1 MVTRLGGDEALAR
14 QLATLFIEECPRML
28 ERVHT
33 SVSSGTPDDVRRA
46 AHAFKGSVS
55 NFIEQGPAVTAFELE
70 CAGRD
75 GGLEGAPALVVRLDG
90 EVEALLVELRRFA
103 EGQ

>member
-1 MVTRLGGDEALAR
+1 M
-14 QLATLFIEECPRML
+14 
-28 ERVHT
+28 
-33 SVSSGTPDDVRRA
+33 
-46 AHAFKGSVS
+46 
-55 NFIEQGPAVTAFELE
+55 TAFELE